1 MKKQS
6 NAAHAE
12 LQDTLARLEAIRPDA
27 VSIETLQR
35 MQATVRDNYSELVT
49 RGLEHEASAQQA
61 LETADPEVLQRIKR
75 QAARLRA
82 EMESLEELDGKLENA
97 IQPRI
102 VRDNMIAKLGSRG
115 ALITLETIIM
125 ILIVLVLGLL
135 GYDSLAGPDSERP
148 EWLSGTNIFFV
159 DAACCAVFMAEFF
172 FRLSCAESKKFVWAH
187 HWVDFVTSIP
197 IPGEAQLARFGRLA
211 RLARFAR
218 FARIIKFFRFLR
230 LFFLLWRG
238 MDKLQDVIDVKL
250 MKRTLRWAIVVTLL
264 GALLVYQI
272 EGTASAPA
280 PASDATISA
289 DDPSPAPA
297 KDTNAVSSYPLALW
311 WSFTTVVTGGFG
323 DIYNPE
329 SAGGQV
335 LTAILI
341 ITGMVLVG
349 VFTAT
354 LTSLFVGEQSEELEK
369 LQEELSN
376 RIDELS
382 ERLER
387 REYPPPTDEA

>member
-1 MKKQS
+1 MTKHS
-6 NAAHAE
+6 NSDHAQ

-35 MQATVRDNYSELVT
+35 MQATVRDNYAELVA
-49 RGLEHEASAQQA
+49 RGLEHEASAQHG
-61 LETADPEVLQRIKR
+61 LDSADPDILQRVKR
-75 QAARLRA
+75 QAAKLRR
-82 EMESLEELDGKLENA
+82 EMESLEELDDKLENA

-135 GYDSLAGPDSERP
+135 GYDSLAGPDTERP
-148 EWLSGTNIFFV
+148 QWLSGANIFLV
-159 DAACCAVFMAEFF
+159 DAACCVVFLAEFF
-172 FRLSCAESKKFVWAH
+172 FRLSCAESKTFVWKH
-187 HWVDFVTSIP
+187 HWGDFVTSIP
-197 IPGEAQLARFGRLA
+197 IPGDAQLARFGRLA

-218 FARIIKFFRFLR
+218 FARVIKFFRFLR

-272 EGTASAPA
+272 EGATSVPNPEATTAAGETASTPEN
-280 PASDATISA
+280 T
-289 DDPSPAPA
+289 
-297 KDTNAVSSYPLALW
+297 TNAVSSYPLALW

-323 DIYNPE
+323 DIHNPE
-329 SAGGQV
+329 SASGQV
-335 LTAILI
+335 LTAVLV
-341 ITGMVLVG
+341 ITGMVLIG

-369 LQEELSN
+369 LQEELSQ
-376 RIDELS
+376 RIDQLS
-382 ERLER
+382 EALER
-387 REYPPPTDEA
+387 GDGPHPPDTV